1 MNAPYAPNRH
11 PAVSYAP
18 WQAELRLAF
27 DYRAEQARTVL
38 ATRQSTGPLRV
49 QKALWPEPTGVC
61 HVILLHPPAGI
72 AGGDEL
78 QIAVTVGRDA
88 HALLTTPGA
97 GKWYKSD
104 GRPAR
109 QQIALSVAAGGL
121 LEWLPQEVMLFDQ
134 AIAHSQ
140 THIHLAE
147 TAAFIGW
154 EILVIGRPARAERY
168 AHGQY
173 RSHLLL
179 TRAGRLLL
187 DDRLAFDGGDRW
199 LASPLGLAGQA
210 VSGMLLAVP
219 PIHRRDES
227 LLDQDIAVLR
237 DLIARMQMPLV
248 VTRLD
253 DVVVA
258 RYLGADPRQ
267 AMDGFAA
274 LRAKLRRHWFG
285 LGEELPRIW
294 RT

>member
-1 MNAPYAPNRH
+1 MNAPYTP
-11 PAVSYAP
+11 VVYTP
-18 WQAELRLAF
+18 WHALLELAF
-27 DYRAEQARTVL
+27 TRQPDGAALGARTVL
-38 ATRQSTGPLRV
+38 TRRRSIGPLRV

-61 HVILLHPPAGI
+61 HVILIHPPAGI
-72 AGGDEL
+72 AGGDSLE
-78 QIAVTVGRDA
+78 VSVKVGADA

-104 GRPAR
+104 GRTA
-109 QQIALSVAAGGL
+109 QQHIALDVAAGAV

-134 AIAHSQ
+134 AIARSQ
-140 THIHLAE
+140 TRIQLHE

-154 EILVIGRPARAERY
+154 ELLVIGRPARGEVFAQ
-168 AHGQY
+168 GQY
-173 RSHLLL
+173 HSHLALWRG
-179 TRAGRLLL
+179 TRLLV
-187 DDRLAFDGGDRW
+187 DDRLTFGGSDRW
-199 LASPLGLAGQA
+199 LSSPLGLDGRA
-210 VSGMLLAVP
+210 VSGLMLAVP
-219 PIHRRDES
+219 PSQRRDEA

-253 DVVVA
+253 DVLVA

-274 LRAKLRRHWFG
+274 IRAKLRRHWFG